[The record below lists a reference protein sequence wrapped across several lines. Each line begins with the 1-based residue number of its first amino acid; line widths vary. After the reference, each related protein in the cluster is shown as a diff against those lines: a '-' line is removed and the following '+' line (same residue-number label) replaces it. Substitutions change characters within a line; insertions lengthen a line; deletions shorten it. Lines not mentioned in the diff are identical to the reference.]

1 MESVLAE
8 AGTYSDEGESPER
21 AVYEVVVR
29 SAIQLVRRHP
39 AVELAITVVLA
50 LGIAYGVQSYLV
62 RPYFIPS
69 GSMIGTLHVRDR
81 LLAARFWYRFDD
93 PSRGDVIVLH
103 PNGHGS
109 DAEKGDHVASVTYVK
124 RVIGLPGEWIRAERG
139 HVDVAPG
146 VSGPWRTLDESYLGS
161 PQLDFRAT
169 LVPYGRYF
177 VMGDNRSESDDS
189 RDWGTIARSQILG
202 RAFVIYWPPFHVGG
216 L

>member
-202 RAFVIYWPPFHVGG
+202 RAFAIYWPPFHVGG

>member
-1 MESVLAE
+1 M
-8 AGTYSDEGESPER
+8 
-21 AVYEVVVR
+21 VVR
-29 SAIQLVRRHP
+29 SAIRLVRRHP
-39 AVELAITVVLA
+39 VAELAITVVLA
-50 LGIAYGVQSYLV
+50 LGIAFGVQRYVV

-69 GSMIGTLHVRDR
+69 GSMIGTLHVQDR
-81 LLAARFWYRFDD
+81 LLAARFWYRLAD

-109 DAEKGDHVASVTYVK
+109 DATKVDHVASVTYVK
-124 RVIGLPGEWIRAERG
+124 RVIGMPGEWIRAEGG

-146 VSGPWRTLDESYLGS
+146 AAGPWRTLDEPYLGS
-161 PQLDFRAT
+161 RQLDFNAT
-169 LVPYGRYF
+169 LVPAGRYF

-202 RAFVIYWPPFHVGG
+202 RAFAIYWPPLRVGG

>member
-146 VSGPWRTLDESYLGS
+146 VSGPWRTLNESYLGS

-202 RAFVIYWPPFHVGG
+202 RAFAIYWPPFHVGG